1 MQIFHNPRCRKS
13 RETLALLQENGQDPD
28 VFLYLEEKLTQKRLK
43 EVLSMLDM
51 PAASLVRKS
60 EAIYKEQYKNKEM
73 TEAQWIKAMVENPK
87 LIERPIVI
95 KGKKA
100 VLGRPPENV
109 LALL

>member
-51 PAASLVRKS
+51 PAASLVMLHPDQRVLS
-60 EAIYKEQYKNKEM
+60 PGTFSSGVTASLSW
-73 TEAQWIKAMVENPK
+73 AVVASQWLP
-87 LIERPIVI
+87 
-95 KGKKA
+95 G
-100 VLGRPPENV
+100 
-109 LALL
+109 